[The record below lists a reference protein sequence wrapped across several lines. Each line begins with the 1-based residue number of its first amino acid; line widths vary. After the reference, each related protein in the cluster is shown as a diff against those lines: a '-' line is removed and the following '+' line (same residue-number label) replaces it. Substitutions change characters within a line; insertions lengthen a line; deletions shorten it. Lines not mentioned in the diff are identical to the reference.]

1 MEMWPDGSEQEMH
14 LILAAFVGFMVPCAF
29 AKGATHPQIHFTILF
44 FHLVYDGAG
53 ARRWF
58 CGGTLLTREWVLTAA
73 HCTKG

>member
-1 MEMWPDGSEQEMH
+1 MH
-14 LILAAFVGFMVPCAF
+14 LILAAFVEFYGAF
-29 AKGATHPQIHFTILF
+29 AKGATHPRIHFTILF